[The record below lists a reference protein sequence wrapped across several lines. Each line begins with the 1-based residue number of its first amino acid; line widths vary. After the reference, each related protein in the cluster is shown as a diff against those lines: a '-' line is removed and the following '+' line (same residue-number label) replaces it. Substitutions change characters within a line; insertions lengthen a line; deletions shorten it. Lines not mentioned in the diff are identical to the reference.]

1 MTIPFMTIWAV
12 HVLRVH
18 IRASGNY
25 SHGAVRLEASHYNEE
40 LIIAKNTV
48 RQAFARA
55 TGKSERLGRLAKVA
69 ERFIINLCLTI
80 WQNDVF

>member
-1 MTIPFMTIWAV
+1 V

-18 IRASGNY
+18 IRVSGNY
-25 SHGAVRLEASHYNEE
+25 SHEPVRLEASHYSEK

-55 TGKSERLGRLAKVA
+55 AERLAKVA
-69 ERFIINLCLTI
+69 KR
-80 WQNDVF
+80 